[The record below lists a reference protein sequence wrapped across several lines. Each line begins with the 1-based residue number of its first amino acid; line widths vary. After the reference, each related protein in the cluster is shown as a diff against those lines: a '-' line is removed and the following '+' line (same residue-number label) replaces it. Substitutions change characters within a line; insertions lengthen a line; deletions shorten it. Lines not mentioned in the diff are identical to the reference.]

1 MIAAIREFLKTCP
14 LISKNGII
22 NVNYLEGAKVKY
34 TLDNVPC
41 IPEVKRYSDGGSLRQ
56 FIFIFASREDYDAN
70 IVNNENVAK
79 FFEDMQNWIEEQND
93 RGNLPKLSGNDTA
106 TRIEVQSSA
115 YLIGSDAKT
124 ARFQMQ
130 LKLTYVREKTFY

>member
-1 MIAAIREFLKTCP
+1 MFICARRE
-14 LISKNGII
+14 
-22 NVNYLEGAKVKY
+22 E
-34 TLDNVPC
+34 
-41 IPEVKRYSDGGSLRQ
+41 
-56 FIFIFASREDYDAN
+56 YDAN

-79 FFEDMQNWIEEQND
+79 CVEDMQNWIEEQND

-130 LKLTYVREKTFY
+130 LTLTYVREKIFY

>member
-14 LISKNGII
+14 LISKKGII

-70 IVNNENVAK
+70 IVNKTTAEISRS
-79 FFEDMQNWIEEQND
+79 F
-93 RGNLPKLSGNDTA
+93 RGTIPQRALRYSRARILSAVTPRLHA
-106 TRIEVQSSA
+106 FRCS
-115 YLIGSDAKT
+115 
-124 ARFQMQ
+124 
-130 LKLTYVREKTFY
+130 